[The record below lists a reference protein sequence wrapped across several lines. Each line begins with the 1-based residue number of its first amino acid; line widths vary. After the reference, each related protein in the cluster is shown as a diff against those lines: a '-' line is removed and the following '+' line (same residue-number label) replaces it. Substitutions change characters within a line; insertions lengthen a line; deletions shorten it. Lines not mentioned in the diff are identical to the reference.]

1 MTGTQWTL
9 GPEHRYYGA
18 DVVPVLPWLLRPVDQ
33 SGAAVMRAPLDA
45 LRGAVAYPLAWTA
58 LVVLIVAELLVRA
71 AVRLSRSWR

>member
-1 MTGTQWTL
+1 
-9 GPEHRYYGA
+9 
-18 DVVPVLPWLLRPVDQ
+18 
-33 SGAAVMRAPLDA
+33 MRAPLDA